1 MMLRQTSSGLLLAVG
16 LLMFGWTCALEP
28 TSVDVLENDW
38 YEFECVYNA
47 QEDKN
52 KVHELTVHIQDCYSS
67 ARIALSREHFSSAT
81 AAVAVVFGKTSSQQ
95 ADIKSELMKNQ
106 NWPMYYTNSENAY
119 LKEGLV
125 KIVSGDVNK
134 ISIKV
139 NVTNRMDRRCISC
152 NQIKSY
158 LDLEPTKKEALKIR
172 RPPTASATVNGAAL
186 QPTSPATAFQL
197 NQTVTII
204 CTASG
209 PAQLSVTLL
218 KDNREIASKP
228 ASNSLTHVIAKAG
241 RDSAGVYKCQAETDL
256 PFLVQ
261 RSRSSGSLEFVLA
274 VNFAPT
280 FEVSEIVRYTQ
291 VGNKENI
298 RIRVQSYPAARL
310 ECSPTGDVLIRES
323 YNDREFSNEYDLTL
337 TNLDSVKKESKFRCT
352 ATNEVGQRQ
361 LDILLT
367 AKAPTPEI
375 LSSVNTK
382 WSNSY
387 RLEWQHDQNASIDH
401 YLVEIVYRNR
411 DDNSEVNRTEIK
423 FSPTQQKGS
432 IALVDGDTR
441 NGKLIHSGQLVNLTP
456 DSNHDI
462 RLRSCNEHGCSE
474 YTPTISVRTQAQTA
488 ENYND
493 PKNPMK
499 SQNPNRASALS
510 SDAANLVGMI
520 FTWLLLTVGLYP
532 ML

>member
-47 QEDKN
+47 QDDKN

-186 QPTSPATAFQL
+186 QPTSPATALQL

-274 VNFAPT
+274 VNF
-280 FEVSEIVRYTQ
+280 
-291 VGNKENI
+291 GNKENI

-488 ENYND
+488 
-493 PKNPMK
+493 
-499 SQNPNRASALS
+499 LS